1 MKLFSRSSAQGPGRR
16 RGLAGRLALSVG
28 LLLPLAS
35 FSAFAA
41 ALGGA
46 SPASASVPGSE
57 LPNGSMYTPVT
68 PNRIA
73 DTRPNSGFQG
83 AGDTLTSG
91 QILTFR
97 VAGLPGD
104 MVPSSATAVVLNI
117 TAVTPSAAGY
127 LTAIA
132 AGQTFPLVST
142 VNFIAGQTIANEATV
157 TLGTNGVTQGFVS
170 ILNHIGSTDVV
181 VDVQGFYSPPGEG
194 NGILPQSFYFPV
206 SYPNGIT
213 GTIDNAP
220 IRVLDTRLNSGQQ
233 GAGQTLGPN
242 QQLTFFPGTSAFVPS
257 LTLVP
262 ADATA
267 VVLNVTEATATAS
280 SYLTAWDTGLGQP
293 LASDVNFLAGNIV
306 ANRVIVPIDVIDGLH
321 TVSVF
326 NWAGMTDVVVDLD
339 GYFAPTI
346 VEPTLCTSTSTTNT
360 TTITLTPAAT
370 GNFTLAWNG
379 DVTAG
384 ISPTATAGDVAAALA
399 FVGVPVISESGG
411 PLGTTPVTIVIS
423 SGLPI
428 TVNSSVATGTLTVAN
443 SGPTLIFSPGC
454 GPFFEGSVYYGL
466 TAPARI
472 ADTRPGSN
480 EPYSFSTLGS
490 LSILDIFVPSDAFP
504 PPPLSGGG
512 FAPSDFTGVD
522 VNVTIDTQN
531 LAGAAASFLTVFPA
545 QAGIGL
551 AQLLAHPSSDMNWVP
566 GEIISNGDLVAS
578 IASFPFTSLD
588 VFNWAG
594 NVDVIVDVYGYFA
607 FPVI

>member
-1 MKLFSRSSAQGPGRR
+1 MGLSYRLGLRGASWPGAGARHSQHGSGRAEDQGDRMGALSRHQGDHKTMRLFSRSSAQGPGRR
-16 RGLAGRLALSVG
+16 MGLAARLALSVG

-41 ALGGA
+41 VLGA
-46 SPASASVPGSE
+46 SPASASIPASE
-57 LPNGSMYTPVT
+57 FGGTMHPPATPSRLP
-68 PNRIA
+68 

-104 MVPSSATAVVLNI
+104 MVPSSATAVVVNI

-181 VDVQGFYSPPGEG
+181 VDVQGFYSSPGDT

-280 SYLTAWDTGLGQP
+280 SFLTAWDTGLAQP

-306 ANRVIVPIDVIDGLH
+306 ANRVIVPLDVIDHLH
-321 TVSVF
+321 TASVF
-326 NWAGMTDVVVDLD
+326 NWAGMTDVVVGRG

-346 VEPTLCTSTSTTNT
+346 VEPALCTSTSTTNT
-360 TTITLTPAAT
+360 TTITVTTGAT
-370 GNFTLAWNG
+370 GDFTLAWNG

-384 ISPTATAGDVAAALA
+384 ISATATD
-399 FVGVPVISESGG
+399 
-411 PLGTTPVTIVIS
+411 
-423 SGLPI
+423 
-428 TVNSSVATGTLTVAN
+428 
-443 SGPTLIFSPGC
+443 
-454 GPFFEGSVYYGL
+454 
-466 TAPARI
+466 
-472 ADTRPGSN
+472 
-480 EPYSFSTLGS
+480 
-490 LSILDIFVPSDAFP
+490 
-504 PPPLSGGG
+504 GGG
-512 FAPSDFTGVD
+512 G
-522 VNVTIDTQN
+522 
-531 LAGAAASFLTVFPA
+531 
-545 QAGIGL
+545 
-551 AQLLAHPSSDMNWVP
+551 
-566 GEIISNGDLVAS
+566 
-578 IASFPFTSLD
+578 
-588 VFNWAG
+588 
-594 NVDVIVDVYGYFA
+594 
-607 FPVI
+607 

>member
-1 MKLFSRSSAQGPGRR
+1 MGLSYRLGLRGASWPGAGARHSQHGSGRAEDQGDRMGALSRHQGDHKTMKLFSRSSAQGPGRR

-46 SPASASVPGSE
+46 SPASASIPASE
-57 LPNGSMYTPVT
+57 FGGTMYTPVT

-104 MVPSSATAVVLNI
+104 MVPSSATAVVVNI

-181 VDVQGFYSPPGEG
+181 VDVQGFYSPSFGTG

-242 QQLTFFPGTSAFVPS
+242 QKLTFFPATSAFVP
-257 LTLVP
+257 
-262 ADATA
+262 
-267 VVLNVTEATATAS
+267 
-280 SYLTAWDTGLGQP
+280 
-293 LASDVNFLAGNIV
+293 
-306 ANRVIVPIDVIDGLH
+306 
-321 TVSVF
+321 
-326 NWAGMTDVVVDLD
+326 
-339 GYFAPTI
+339 
-346 VEPTLCTSTSTTNT
+346 
-360 TTITLTPAAT
+360 
-370 GNFTLAWNG
+370 
-379 DVTAG
+379 
-384 ISPTATAGDVAAALA
+384 
-399 FVGVPVISESGG
+399 
-411 PLGTTPVTIVIS
+411 
-423 SGLPI
+423 
-428 TVNSSVATGTLTVAN
+428 
-443 SGPTLIFSPGC
+443 
-454 GPFFEGSVYYGL
+454 
-466 TAPARI
+466 
-472 ADTRPGSN
+472 
-480 EPYSFSTLGS
+480 
-490 LSILDIFVPSDAFP
+490 
-504 PPPLSGGG
+504 
-512 FAPSDFTGVD
+512 
-522 VNVTIDTQN
+522 
-531 LAGAAASFLTVFPA
+531 
-545 QAGIGL
+545 
-551 AQLLAHPSSDMNWVP
+551 
-566 GEIISNGDLVAS
+566 
-578 IASFPFTSLD
+578 
-588 VFNWAG
+588 
-594 NVDVIVDVYGYFA
+594 
-607 FPVI
+607 